1 MVKIPTLEE
10 MLKAGMHFGHRT
22 SKWHPKMAPFIFG
35 QRAGVHIIDLQK
47 TQAMLT
53 EALEFVSRMAAD
65 NKTILLVGTK
75 DQVRAPVAKLG
86 LDLGLPYINNRWLGG
101 TLTNFSVIKRLIKNY
116 LDLKEKKETG
126 KLTKYTKKEQLE
138 FSRQIAKLD
147 RMVGGIASLKKLPD
161 VIFIWDI
168 KHERTALAEAKKKGV
183 PVVAVCDTNVD
194 PTGVKYVIPG
204 NDDATKTVKLVLDYL
219 RQAISE
225 GKAQAKTAKPAGN
238 GQGAK
243 KQ

>member
-53 EALEFVSRMAAD
+53 EALEFVSRMAAE

>member
-53 EALEFVSRMAAD
+53 EALEFVSRMAAE

-126 KLTKYTKKEQLE
+126 KLTKNTKKEQLE

>member
-53 EALEFVSRMAAD
+53 EALEFVSRMVAE

-225 GKAQAKTAKPAGN
+225 GKAQAKTAKPAEN

>member
-53 EALEFVSRMAAD
+53 EALEFVSRMVAE

>member
-53 EALEFVSRMAAD
+53 EALEFVSRMVSE